1 MKCPIR
7 LLSGVLL
14 LAVLSCTSPDQNHN
28 SENELSIK
36 YEKYELENGLDI
48 ILHED
53 KSDPIVAIAVEIH
66 AGSNRE
72 KPGRTGFAH
81 FFEHMLFKKS
91 ENVPEGYFWDKIPE
105 WGGTFN
111 GTTNKDRTLYFET
124 IPKNALE
131 KLLWMEADRLG
142 YFINA
147 VDPKG
152 FETEKQVVKNEKRY
166 RVDNNPYGHRNY
178 TIIKAMYP
186 ETHPYNWTTIGE
198 FEDLQ
203 NATLED
209 VKEFYDQWYGPQ
221 NATLVIAGDF
231 DKEQTKKW
239 IEKYFGEIKPH
250 GEEVRVEP
258 KPIQLSS
265 SKLLFHEDNFAKLPQ
280 LTLNFPTVEIYHKD
294 YWAINTLA
302 EILTDGKSSPLYKQ
316 LVLTDKLTP
325 GVSAYHFAQEMA
337 GNLRILVNANEGVDL
352 DEVRSSIDK
361 AFRQFETDGVSEV
374 ALNRVKTN
382 LERQFYEAIESVQD
396 KSFQLAHYNTFK
408 GNPGFIE
415 TDIKNIQ
422 NVTAEEVYQAYENYI
437 AGKNLVATSFVPKG
451 HPELALEGSERAF
464 VKEETQEPYQLKD
477 LPESNMGYQ
486 KTPSTFDRTIEP
498 DFGPDLEV
506 TAPTIWSR
514 KLGNGMEV
522 YGIRSD
528 ELPLVSF
535 SIRLKGGKQLD
546 HPDKV
551 GVANLIAD
559 VMMEGTQSKTP
570 EQLEN
575 AIRDLGAEIYMS
587 ADHEYITINASCLSK
602 NYEQA
607 IGLVTEILLEPRWDL
622 AEFER
627 IKKETLTAIK
637 QRDADAGSV
646 VAMVRNKIL
655 YRGNIMAYHPLGT
668 EISLSKISIDDLKGY
683 YDSFFVP
690 NVSAFHISGNIDENR
705 ALASLTDLSEKWSFK
720 EIEMPEVKLASL
732 SDQRFF
738 FVDIPESKQS
748 QLNMM
753 SVTVDGND
761 DSYLPISIANYQL
774 GAGSHGYLNKKL
786 RIEKGYTYG
795 SASFPIKRISKS
807 HLLGFAAVK
816 SNVTKESIEA
826 FNEVVQSYRDN
837 YASKDLEITKNSLL
851 RETARDYE
859 TLDDLLGILHQ
870 ISTYN
875 LPHDFI
881 EQNQKVIK
889 NISMEEVRA
898 LIKEYI
904 DTKKM
909 IYLVVGDKATQ
920 YDRLLDMGM
929 GKPIELDMY
938 GDYIIE

>member
-1 MKCPIR
+1 MNRPTR

-14 LAVLSCTSPDQNHN
+14 LTVLSCTSSHQKQDSQ
-28 SENELSIK
+28 SGLSIA
-36 YEKYELENGLDI
+36 YEKYELENGLDV

-186 ETHPYNWTTIGE
+186 ESHPYNWTTIGE

-209 VKEFYDQWYGPQ
+209 VKDFYDKWYGPQ
-221 NATLVIAGDF
+221 NATIVIAGDF

-239 IEKYFGEIKPH
+239 IQKYFGEIKPH
-250 GEEVRVEP
+250 GEEVHVDP

-265 SKLLFHEDNFAKLPQ
+265 TKLLFHEDNFAKLPQ
-280 LTLNFPTVEIYHKD
+280 LSLNFPTVEIYHKD

-316 LVLTDKLTP
+316 LVLKDKLAP
-325 GVSAYHFAQEMA
+325 DVSAYHFAQEMA

-352 DEVRSSIDK
+352 DEVQSSIDTALK
-361 AFRQFETDGVSEV
+361 QFETEGVSEV

-422 NVTAEEVYQAYENYI
+422 NVTAEEVYKAYEKYV
-437 AGKNLVATSFVPKG
+437 AGQHLIATSFVPKG
-451 HPELALEGSERAF
+451 QPELALEGSERAF
-464 VKEETQEPYQLKD
+464 VKEESQEPYQPKE
-477 LPESNMGYQ
+477 LPESNSGYE
-486 KTPSTFDRTIEP
+486 KTPSSFDRTIEP

-506 TAPTIWSR
+506 TSPTIWSK
-514 KLGNGMEV
+514 KLDNGMDV

-535 SIRLKGGKQLD
+535 SLRLKGGKQLD
-546 HPDKV
+546 QVEKV
-551 GVANLIAD
+551 GVANLITD

-587 ADHEYITINASCLSK
+587 TSHEYITISASCLSK
-602 NYEQA
+602 NYEEVVA
-607 IGLVTEILLEPRWDL
+607 LVTEMLLEPRWDL

-646 VAMVRNKIL
+646 AAMVRNKIL
-655 YRGNIMAYHPLGT
+655 YRGNIMGHHPLGT
-668 EISLSKISIDDLKGY
+668 EVSLTKIGIDDLKSY
-683 YDSFFVP
+683 YDAYFVP
-690 NVSAFHISGNIDENR
+690 NVTAFHITGNIDENR
-705 ALASLTDLSEKWSFK
+705 ALASLTDLAEKWAYK
-720 EIEMPEVKLASL
+720 EMEMPPVKLAPFTEHRL
-732 SDQRFF
+732 F
-738 FVDIPESKQS
+738 FVDVPESKQS
-748 QLNMM
+748 QLNMVT
-753 SVTVDGND
+753 VTVDGND
-761 DSYLPISIANYQL
+761 STYLPIFIANYQL

-795 SASFPIKRISKS
+795 SASVPIKRISKS

-826 FNEVVQSYRDN
+826 FNEVVQTYRTN
-837 YASKDLEITKNSLL
+837 YGASDLEVTKNSLL

-870 ISTYN
+870 ISTYD

-881 EQNQKVIK
+881 EQNQKVVQ
-889 NISMEEVRA
+889 NISMEDVKA
-898 LIKEYI
+898 LIEEYI

-920 YDRLLDMGM
+920 YNRLLDLGL
-929 GKPIELDMY
+929 GEPIELDMY
-938 GDYIIE
+938 GEFKVE